1 MTETLKLVALALG
14 AGVTGG
20 LASVVGMSIY
30 MKRLDDRLIGSIQ
43 NTMEILEGGPDN
55 DEDPVDRTV
64 VVIADQRDDL
74 GWCPD
79 APPSEEWM

>member
-43 NTMEILEGGPDN
+43 NTMEVLEGAPCEA
-55 DEDPVDRTV
+55 EDIDRTV
-64 VVIADQRDDL
+64 VVIADQRDP